1 MNNQKGFASI
11 ILIVAIITFMTLMGA
26 VGYFASVKKYEP
38 VTQQPTPLVTTQTP
52 IPQQPSPTPVSETA
66 DWKTYRN
73 ETFEFKYPEKL
84 QLVKNDNKVV
94 LSHAIPY
101 ENSGDC
107 DMSGG
112 GQLYKTL
119 DDFNIS
125 LEIVNQKLTL
135 DYIDGQYGAGTLNGS
150 WAYEGAEGCGY
161 SKYHFSIGE
170 NKTLVVQRAAVQA
183 LSGLSAAWDLGKILK
198 VPGVISKQESDKL
211 FNEILSTFKFIQ

>member
-1 MNNQKGFASI
+1 MNMNQKGFANI
-11 ILIVAIITFMTLMGA
+11 ILIVVIVILVGA
-26 VGYFASVKKYEP
+26 VGYFAFVKKSEP
-38 VTQQPTPLVTTQTP
+38 VAQQPTPSVTTQTP
-52 IPQQPSPTPVSETA
+52 TSQQPSPTPVSETA
-66 DWKTYRN
+66 NWKTYRS

-84 QLVKNDNKVV
+84 QLVKNGSKVI
-94 LSHAIPY
+94 LSHSISY

-125 LEIVNQKLTL
+125 FEIVNQKLTL
-135 DYIDGQYGAGTLNGS
+135 NYIDGQYSAGTLKGS

-183 LSGLSAAWDLGKILK
+183 LSGLSTTWDLEKILK

-211 FNEILSTFKFIQ
+211 FNEILSTFKFIK